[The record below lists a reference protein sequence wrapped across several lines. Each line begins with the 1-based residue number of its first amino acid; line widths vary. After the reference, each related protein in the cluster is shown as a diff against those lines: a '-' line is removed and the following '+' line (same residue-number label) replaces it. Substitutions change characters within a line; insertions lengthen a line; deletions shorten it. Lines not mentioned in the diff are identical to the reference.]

1 VRLCNVKG
9 EQRVAEDLDE
19 GLSSRD
25 FIQSLERGLAILQ
38 VFDADHPSLS
48 FSDVARRTGLT
59 RAAVRRFLLTFVE
72 LGFMRVDD
80 GKFSLR
86 PKVLGL
92 GYAYL
97 SSLSLPDIAL
107 PHLRDLA
114 SRTSESVSLT
124 VLDGDSV
131 VYVAQVTAARPM
143 AVRID
148 VGTRFPAYAT
158 ATGRVLLANAP
169 EQWLEGYLSQV
180 TLLPLT
186 EHTVSTVAGLRDAL
200 EAVRREGY
208 AHVDQ
213 ELDPSLRALAVPIC
227 DRAGDVVAA
236 MVVSTHTRNPQ
247 DTPQLAALL
256 DELRGTARDIEADL
270 ALRTP
275 QPSWLPWQR
284 R

>member
-1 VRLCNVKG
+1 MTDEG
-9 EQRVAEDLDE
+9 RVDEDLDE

-25 FIQSLERGLAILQ
+25 FVQSLERGLAIIQ
-38 VFDADHPSLS
+38 AFDAEHPSLS
-48 FSDVARRTGLT
+48 LADVARRTGLT
-59 RAAVRRFLLTFVE
+59 RAAVRRFLLTLAE
-72 LGFMRVDD
+72 LGFVWADG

-86 PKVLGL
+86 PKVLSL

-114 SRTSESVSLT
+114 HRTSESASLT
-124 VLDGDSV
+124 VLDDDSI
-131 VYVAQVTAARPM
+131 VYVAQVTAPRPM

-169 EQWLEGYLSQV
+169 AQWLERYLSRV
-180 TLLPLT
+180 NLLPLT
-186 EHTVSTVAGLRDAL
+186 EHTLSSVASLRGAIDV
-200 EAVRREGY
+200 VRREGY

-213 ELDPSLRALAVPIC
+213 ELDSSLRALAVPIH

-236 MVVSTHTRNPQ
+236 MSASTHTRNPQ
-247 DTPQLAALL
+247 DAAQIADLL
-256 DELRGTARDIEADL
+256 DELRRTARDIEADL
-270 ALRTP
+270 ALKTP
-275 QPSWLPWQR
+275 QPSWLSWQR

>member
-1 VRLCNVKG
+1 MNDKRRAVG
-9 EQRVAEDLDE
+9 ELDE

-25 FIQSLERGLAILQ
+25 FIQSLERGLAIIQ
-38 VFDADHPSLS
+38 AFDADHPSLS

-72 LGFMRVDD
+72 LGFMQVDD

-86 PKVLGL
+86 PKVLSL

-97 SSLSLPDIAL
+97 SSLSLPDIAV

-114 SRTSESVSLT
+114 NRTSESASLT
-124 VLDGDSV
+124 VLDDDSI
-131 VYVAQVTAARPM
+131 VYVAQATASRPM
-143 AVRID
+143 AVRIE

-158 ATGRVLLANAP
+158 AAGRVLLANAP
-169 EQWLEGYLSQV
+169 RPWLEGYLSQV
-180 TLLPLT
+180 NLLPLT
-186 EHTVSTVAGLRDAL
+186 EHTVSAVADLRDAIDV
-200 EAVRREGY
+200 VRRQDY

-213 ELDPSLRALAVPIC
+213 ELDSSLRALAVPIR

-236 MVVSTHTRNPQ
+236 MAVSTHTRNPQ
-247 DTPQLAALL
+247 DTAQIADLL
-256 DELRGTARDIEADL
+256 DDQRKTACAIEADL

>member
-1 VRLCNVKG
+1 MNDERQAAG
-9 EQRVAEDLDE
+9 DLDE

-25 FIQSLERGLAILQ
+25 FVQSLERGLAIIQ
-38 VFDADHPSLS
+38 AFDASHPSLS

-86 PKVLGL
+86 PKVLSL

-114 SRTSESVSLT
+114 NRTRESASLT
-124 VLDGDSV
+124 VLDDDSI

-158 ATGRVLLANAP
+158 ATGRVLLASAP
-169 EQWLEGYLSQV
+169 EQWLAGYLSQV
-180 TLLPLT
+180 SLLPLT
-186 EHTVSTVAGLRDAL
+186 EHTVSTVPDLRDAIDL
-200 EAVRREGY
+200 VRRDGY

-213 ELDPSLRALAVPIC
+213 ELDASLRALAVPVR
-227 DRAGDVVAA
+227 DRNGNVVAA
-236 MVVSTHTRNPQ
+236 MAVSTHTRNPQ
-247 DTPQLAALL
+247 DTGLLADLL
-256 DELRGTARDIEADL
+256 DDLQNTARDIEADL

-275 QPSWLPWQR
+275 QPSWLPWQGR
-284 R
+284 